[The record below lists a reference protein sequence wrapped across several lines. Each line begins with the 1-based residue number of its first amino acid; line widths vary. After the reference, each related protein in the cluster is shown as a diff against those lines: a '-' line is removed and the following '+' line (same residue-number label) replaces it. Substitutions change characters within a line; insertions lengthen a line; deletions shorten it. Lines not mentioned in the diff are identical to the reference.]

1 VVKEVSETRATPK
14 DIAQTA
20 AKRENKEV
28 TFMANTRK
36 EEALEALAENPPLR
50 SPACLPRLPRRF
62 LAAGPQGAAR
72 TAGLT
77 AGLT

>member
-1 VVKEVSETRATPK
+1 VVKEVWETRATPK

-36 EEALEALAENPPLR
+36 EEALEALAENPPLDR
-50 SPACLPRLPRRF
+50 PLVCHAYHDAF
-62 LAAGPQGAAR
+62 WQQGCR
-72 TAGLT
+72 EQRELQD
-77 AGLT
+77 